1 MWFILFIRGMII
13 SPPLVISRE
22 QFDELVEKTWR
33 YLDLTEE
40 SLANEA

>member
-1 MWFILFIRGMII
+1 MWFILLIRGMIV

-22 QFDELVEKTWR
+22 QVDELVEKTWR
-33 YLDLTEE
+33 CLDLTEE